1 MKLTRIRNR
10 IQKDN
15 NGITLVE
22 VLIVVAILSI
32 AVGMAGISVSLLY
45 SRDSEHAAKTINTML
60 EKCRM
65 NSLSREGNFTF
76 ELDTENTECVIMPD
90 SDTEEL
96 PARVTYSLESE
107 GGYDFSSNKVIEIA
121 FDKSTGKV
129 SGLKADGVSV
139 DIKNVNLIR
148 MNAVNLSGKRASVVL
163 IVATGKH
170 YVEYGS

>member
-1 MKLTRIRNR
+1 MRLTKTKKRV
-10 IQKDN
+10 QKDN

-32 AVGMAGISVSLLY
+32 AVGMAGVG
-45 SRDSEHAAKTINTML
+45 AKTINTML

-65 NSLSREGNFTF
+65 SSLSREGDFSF
-76 ELDTENTECVIMPD
+76 ELDTENAECVIFPD
-90 SDTEEL
+90 SDAEDL

-107 GGYDFSSNKVIEIA
+107 GGYDFSGNKVIEIE

-129 SGLKADGVSV
+129 SGLTADGVSINV
-139 DIKNVNLIR
+139 KNVNLIR
-148 MNAVNLSGKRASVVL
+148 MNAVNLSGKRATVVL
-163 IVATGKH
+163 VVATGKH

>member
-1 MKLTRIRNR
+1 MKLTRIRSR
-10 IQKDN
+10 VQKDN
-15 NGITLVE
+15 DGVTLVE

-32 AVGMAGISVSLLY
+32 AVGMAGVSVSLLY
-45 SRDSEHAAKTINTML
+45 SRDSEHAAKTINTTL

-65 NSLSREGNFTF
+65 NSLSREGDFTF
-76 ELDTENTECVIMPD
+76 ELDTEQQECVIMPD
-90 SDTEEL
+90 NDTEDL

-107 GGYDFSSNKVIEIA
+107 GGYDFSTNKVIEIE
-121 FDKSTGKV
+121 FDKSTGRV
-129 SGLKADGVSV
+129 SGLKADGVGV

-163 IVATGKH
+163 VVATGKH